1 MPKMQQTSCRSF
13 FFAYCGLNFD
23 IENINK
29 IAITAQCGEN
39 PTLRGCFLT
48 TVHPTSATGTG
59 GDNGNKSAKEDVILS
74 RKG

>member
-1 MPKMQQTSCRSF
+1 MPKMQQTSGRSF

-23 IENINK
+23 IETSTK
-29 IAITAQCGEN
+29 SKQPRAIVELQRLEAV
-39 PTLRGCFLT
+39 FLT
-48 TVHPTSATGTG
+48 TVYPTSATETG